1 MPVYIYIMY
10 RKKCSFLRRWRS
22 VAALLLACCTL
33 LSCNNYLDVLPDN
46 RAELD
51 TEKKITEL
59 LVSAYPASNYYLL
72 AEMSSD
78 NIDENDDQ
86 ASYTAY
92 TKLQEQAAR
101 WQDITDKYQDT
112 PYALWRHCYKAIAAA
127 NSVLIAIGERG
138 NPKNLDPQRGEAL
151 ICRAYAH
158 FILANIF
165 CMAYSP
171 KTRDKELG
179 ITFMTSAES
188 EVSPHYERGTLGE
201 IYDHIRDDIEAGLP
215 LINDESYSVPKY
227 HFNTKAAYAFAARF
241 WLYYMQEDMSNLDKC
256 IDYATRVLTSNP
268 ASMLRDWKTVGAI
281 QINNAVRSN
290 AYIDANDRANLLII
304 STESIW
310 EYYYGPVMAGLRF
323 THNDKIAET
332 ESVKCLGFWGNS
344 STFYFNIPTYSNMP
358 KVVMQKMSQ
367 FWQIT
372 DVVNQ
377 TGYPYIMAPAFTTDL
392 VLMDRAEA
400 YALKGMYASARQD
413 LTTWMHA
420 FTTTRGNVTPELLEK
435 RYGTLTTTAGVMGTE
450 AQGMA
455 YYEPTLPT
463 PKKRLNPDFT
473 VQPGEQENLIH
484 AILHARRVLSLH
496 EGQRW
501 FDIKRYGI
509 EIYRRT
515 IKDGN
520 ITVYDTMKK
529 DDPRRALQLPQS
541 VINAGITPNPR

>member
-1 MPVYIYIMY
+1 MTTIIN
-10 RKKCSFLRRWRS
+10 RQH
-22 VAALLLACCTL
+22 AGLLLL
-33 LSCNNYLDVLPDN
+33 LLFVFASCDKYLDVLPDN

-51 TEKKITEL
+51 SDKKITEL
-59 LVSAYPASNYYLL
+59 LVSAYPESNYYLL

-78 NIDENDDQ
+78 NIDENADQ

-92 TKLQEQAAR
+92 TKLQEQAAT

-112 PYALWRHCYKAIAAA
+112 PYALWMHCYKAIAAA
-127 NSVLIAIGERG
+127 NNVLIAIAEKG
-138 NPKNLDPQRGEAL
+138 NPKSLDPQRGEAL
-151 ICRAYAH
+151 ICRAYSH

-171 KTRDKELG
+171 KTCDKELG
-179 ITFMTSAES
+179 ITFMTKAES
-188 EVSPHYERGTLGE
+188 EVSPHYERGTLAE
-201 IYDHIRDDIEAGLP
+201 IYGHIRDDIEAGLP
-215 LINDESYSVPKY
+215 LLNDEHYSVPKY

-241 WLYYMQEDMSNLDKC
+241 YLYYMQEDKSNLDKC
-256 IDYATRVLTSNP
+256 IEYATRVLTNNP
-268 ASMLRDWKTVGAI
+268 ASMLRDWKTVGAV
-281 QINNAVRSN
+281 QINNAVRST
-290 AYIDANDRANLLII
+290 AYIDANEKANLLII

-310 EYYYGPVMAGLRF
+310 EYYYGPTLVGLRY

-344 STFYFNIPTYSNMP
+344 SAFYFNIPTYSNMP

-392 VLMDRAEA
+392 LLMDRAEA
-400 YALKGMYASARQD
+400 YALKGQYALARED

-420 FTTTRGNVTPELLEK
+420 FTTTRGNVTAELLEK
-435 RYGTLTTTAGVMGTE
+435 RYGTLTSSSGITGTE
-450 AQGMA
+450 GQGMA
-455 YYEPTLPT
+455 YYEPTIPT

-501 FDIKRYGI
+501 FDVKRYGI

-515 IKDGN
+515 VKDGN
-520 ITVYDTMKK
+520 ITVYDTMTK

-541 VINAGITPNPR
+541 VINAGITPNPRWQTAQ